1 MVGLGAFGFVPFAL
15 VHANHLPRMA
25 RDSVVGEEVGRVGK
39 DEVEGGF
46 GHAGHQV
53 EAVALVEAE
62 AAVGGL
68 EVGGRQFQVQ
78 GS

>member
-1 MVGLGAFGFVPFAL
+1 
-15 VHANHLPRMA
+15 MA